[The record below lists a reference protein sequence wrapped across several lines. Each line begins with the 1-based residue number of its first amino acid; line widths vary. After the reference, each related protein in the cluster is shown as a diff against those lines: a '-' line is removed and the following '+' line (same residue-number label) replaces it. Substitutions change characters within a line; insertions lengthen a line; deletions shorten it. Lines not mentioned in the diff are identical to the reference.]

1 MTQIASWYDKYSSSQ
16 APQVTWWPKR

>member
-1 MTQIASWYDKYSSSQ
+1 MMQIASWYDKYSSSQ